1 MHEEDARMPR
11 VTRHPAEVE
20 LLALELGRNE
30 TGSDAAARHV
40 AGCRVCTR
48 RKTALGRMAE
58 GVAEASALEE
68 LLVAAPPAALTFSAA
83 RGRSERHDRL
93 RRLAD
98 RAAEGD
104 LVAQGLL
111 EAARESLDALH
122 ARLLE
127 IGDGEAALLGL
138 LYAAQGGA
146 RMAAADP
153 HRALALA
160 LALAARAKTLPPSGL
175 VPSYRL
181 AAEASLLASQA
192 LLNIGRLEDARQAA
206 RDARAAFAACGD
218 EPFDRGLCA
227 YFEGTAAAFQG
238 AFVFAEREL
247 KLAARLFS
255 AFEQDIWIARAEAAL
270 GTLCSQ
276 RGNPARAIP
285 FLERALERMGEPED
299 AHARAAI
306 EINLA
311 LALARVGSYARSETV
326 FARALADARRHDL
339 ANLVFAV
346 RLGLAELDQV
356 RGETERA
363 LAAFDALTVEAD
375 QRQLEEDRVFVRLYA
390 AECLG
395 RLSRT
400 DELVARLQELRSFVT
415 VATLAGVPA
424 WEELASRLDRAD
436 IDHGL
441 LEQVQA
447 CLGALS
453 SGFSFPARLE
463 RRRA

>member
-68 LLVAAPPAALTFSAA
+68 LFVAAPPAALTFSAA

-153 HRALALA
+153 HRALAFA

-238 AFVFAEREL
+238 AFAFAEREL

-255 AFEQDIWIARAEAAL
+255 AFEQETWIARAEAAL
-270 GTLCSQ
+270 GTLCLQ
-276 RGNPARAIP
+276 RGNPVRAIP
-285 FLERALERMGEPED
+285 FLERALERMGEPKD
-299 AHARAAI
+299 AHARTAI

-311 LALARVGSYARSETV
+311 VALAHTGSFEESRLV
-326 FARALADARRHDL
+326 FAQALADARHHDL
-339 ANLVFAV
+339 AYLVFGI
-346 RLGLAELDQV
+346 RLGFAQLDFL
-356 RGETERA
+356 RGETARA
-363 LAAFDALTVEAD
+363 LAAFNTLAAEAD
-375 QRQLEEDRVFVRLYA
+375 QGRLEEDRVFARLHA

-395 RLSRT
+395 RMSRIS
-400 DELVARLQELRSFVT
+400 EMVARLKELRSFVT

-424 WEELASRLDRAD
+424 WNELAAGLDRGD
-436 IDHGL
+436 VRDGL
-441 LEQVQA
+441 LDRVQA
-447 CLGALS
+447 CLASLS
-453 SGFSFPARLE
+453 GGFHVSACLE

>member
-1 MHEEDARMPR
+1 MPR
-11 VTRHPAEVE
+11 VTPHPAEVE

-30 TGSDAAARHV
+30 TGSSAHARHV
-40 AGCRVCTR
+40 AGCRLCTR
-48 RKTALGRMAE
+48 RKTALGRLAA
-58 GVAEASALEE
+58 GVTEASALEE
-68 LLVAAPPAALTFSAA
+68 LLVAAPPATPTFTTA

-98 RAAEGD
+98 RAAEAD

-122 ARLLE
+122 ARLGE
-127 IGDGEAALLGL
+127 IGDDEAALLGL

-181 AAEASLLASQA
+181 GAEASLLASQA
-192 LLNIGRLEDARQAA
+192 LLNIGRLEDARTAA
-206 RDARAAFAACGD
+206 RDARTAFAACGD

-238 AFVFAEREL
+238 EFAFAEREL

-255 AFEQDIWIARAEAAL
+255 AFEQDTWIARAEAAL
-270 GTLCSQ
+270 GTLYSQ

-285 FLERALERMGEPED
+285 FLESALKRMDEAKD
-299 AHARAAI
+299 AHARAAT

-311 LALARVGSYARSETV
+311 VALAHAGAFGESRSV
-326 FARALADARRHDL
+326 FALALADARRHDL
-339 ANLVFAV
+339 AYLVFGI
-346 RLGLAELDQV
+346 RLGLAELDFL
-356 RGETERA
+356 RGETARA
-363 LAAFDALTVEAD
+363 LAAFDALAAEAD
-375 QRQLEEDRVFVRLYA
+375 QRQLEEDRVFARLHA

-395 RLSRT
+395 RMSRV
-400 DELVARLQELRSFVT
+400 DEMVTRLQELRSFVT

-424 WEELASRLDRAD
+424 WDELAARLDRGD
-436 IDHGL
+436 VRDGL
-441 LEQVQA
+441 LDRVQA

-453 SGFSFPARLE
+453 GGCHVSARLE

>member
-1 MHEEDARMPR
+1 MPR
-11 VTRHPAEVE
+11 LTPHPAEVE

-30 TGSDAAARHV
+30 TGSSEAARHV
-40 AGCRVCTR
+40 AGCRLCTR
-48 RKTALGRMAE
+48 RKTALGRLAA
-58 GVAEASALEE
+58 GVTEAFALEE
-68 LLVAAPPAALTFSAA
+68 LLVAAPPAAHTFSPA

-98 RAAEGD
+98 RAAEAD

-127 IGDGEAALLGL
+127 IGDDEAALLGL

-181 AAEASLLASQA
+181 EAEASLLASQA
-192 LLNIGRLEDARQAA
+192 LLNIGRLEDARTAA
-206 RDARAAFAACGD
+206 RDARTAFAACGD

-238 AFVFAEREL
+238 EFAFAEREL

-255 AFEQDIWIARAEAAL
+255 AFEQDTWIARAEAAL
-270 GTLCSQ
+270 GTLYSQ

-285 FLERALERMGEPED
+285 LLESALKRMGEAKD

-311 LALARVGSYARSETV
+311 VALAHAGAFGESRSV
-326 FARALADARRHDL
+326 FALALADARRHDL
-339 ANLVFAV
+339 AYLVFGI
-346 RLGLAELDQV
+346 RLGLAELDFL
-356 RGETERA
+356 RGETARA
-363 LAAFDALTVEAD
+363 LAAFDTLAVEAD
-375 QRQLEEDRVFVRLYA
+375 QRRLEEDGVFARLHA

-395 RLSRT
+395 RMSRI
-400 DELVARLQELRSFVT
+400 DEMVARLRKLRSFVT

-424 WEELASRLDRAD
+424 WDELAARLDRGD
-436 IDHGL
+436 VRDGL
-441 LEQVQA
+441 LDRVQA

-453 SGFSFPARLE
+453 GGCHVSARLE